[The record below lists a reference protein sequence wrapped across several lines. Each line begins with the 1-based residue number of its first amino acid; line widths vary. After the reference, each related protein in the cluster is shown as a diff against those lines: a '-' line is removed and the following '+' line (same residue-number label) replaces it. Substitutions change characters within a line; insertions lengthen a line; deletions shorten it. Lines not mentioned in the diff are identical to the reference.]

1 MCDQDTA
8 IAEEQALRSLGLSR
22 RAFALAGTAT
32 ALWATTASARAAGLA
47 EATVSVP
54 TPDGPAD
61 AFFVHPAKGAHSAIL
76 VWPDIAGLRDVYK
89 SQARRLAAAGYA
101 VLVLNQYHR
110 SARAP
115 VLATFAEWRTPEGQ
129 ARLKPMIAA
138 VTPAGVAADAA
149 ACVAF
154 LDRQPAVS
162 TRRGIG
168 TVGYCMGGPFAV
180 RSAAAAPARIRAVA
194 SMHGGGLVADPPAHA
209 SATAPQHSASFL
221 LAAATATAD
230 ARPRAPAGSAT
241 VSPHRLF
248 AWTRARFLFAIAR
261 NDDAK
266 NPGDKEA
273 LRAAAAAAHRPAEI
287 EVYDADHGWTTPDTP
302 VYDHAQAEKAW
313 GRMLAL
319 FSTL

>member
-8 IAEEQALRSLGLSR
+8 IAEEQALQSLGLSR
-22 RAFALAGTAT
+22 RAFALAGTAS
-32 ALWATTASARAAGLA
+32 ALLATSASASAAGLA
-47 EATVSVP
+47 ETTVTIP

-61 AFFVHPAKGAHSAIL
+61 AFFVHPARGTHPAVI
-76 VWPDIAGLRDVYK
+76 VWPDIAGLRDAYR

-115 VLATFAEWRTPEGQ
+115 VLASFAEWRTPEGQ

-138 VTPAGVAADAA
+138 ITPAGVAADAA
-149 ACVAF
+149 ACIAF
-154 LDRQPAVS
+154 LDRQAAVD

-194 SMHGGGLVADPPAHA
+194 SMHGGGLVADPPAPA
-209 SATAPQHSASFL
+209 AAPPPGGSFVVG
-221 LAAATATAD
+221 AATAST
-230 ARPRAPAGSAT
+230 PAHPPVAT
-241 VSPHRLF
+241 LSPHRLF

-266 NPGDKEA
+266 SPGDKDA
-273 LRAAAAAAHRPAEI
+273 LRQAAAAAHRPAEI
-287 EVYDADHGWTTPDTP
+287 EVYDADHGWTTPDAP
-302 VYDHAQAEKAW
+302 VYDRAQAEKAW